1 MVLSRVRICS
11 ERGKKEEQR
20 EFNMSKA
27 FYQYGQDKLLKT
39 TLVNP
44 DDALNSLIAVL
55 SSFLG
60 LSMDSKNGKTGMK
73 QRIVFQAKKKR

>member
-1 MVLSRVRICS
+1 MIPNRIRICS

-27 FYQYGQDKLLKT
+27 FYQEGVDKLLKT

-55 SSFLG
+55 SSFFG
-60 LSMDSKNGKTGMK
+60 TFYGFKE
-73 QRIVFQAKKKR
+73 R

>member
-20 EFNMSKA
+20 EFNIFKA
-27 FYQYGQDKLLKT
+27 FYQEGVDKLLKT

-55 SSFLG
+55 V
-60 LSMDSKNGKTGMK
+60 
-73 QRIVFQAKKKR
+73 VFGTFYVFKER